1 MTYVILIY
9 VLYKEYNGENQIM
22 LLPCEVAVKSV
33 IPAIRSA
40 IARELTQSHGFKQKE
55 VAELLGITQTAVSKY
70 TRFYRGTV
78 IEVQRIEEANIVL
91 KETAYLLANGQMSK
105 YELSEKLCTICAI
118 VREKG
123 VMCELCS
130 LSDPTIDNTKCIV
143 CCPNANTGRMYS
155 PKKKE
160 NKVALTQQPNKMG

>member
-1 MTYVILIY
+1 
-9 VLYKEYNGENQIM
+9 M

-40 IARELTQSHGFKQKE
+40 IARELTQSHGLKQKE

-78 IEVQRIEEANIVL
+78 IEVQRIEEANIIL
-91 KETAYLLANGQMSK
+91 KETVSLLAKGQMDK
-105 YELSEKLCTICAI
+105 YELAEKLCTVCGII
-118 VREKG
+118 REKG

-130 LSDPTIDNTKCIV
+130 LSDPTIDKEKCIV
-143 CCPNANTGRMYS
+143 CCPNGSKLRMYK
-155 PKKKE
+155 PK
-160 NKVALTQQPNKMG
+160 NGQ

>member
-1 MTYVILIY
+1 M
-9 VLYKEYNGENQIM
+9 
-22 LLPCEVAVKSV
+22 LPCEVAVKSL

-40 IARELTQSHGFKQKE
+40 IARELIQGHDLKQKE

-78 IEVQRIEEANIVL
+78 IEVQRIEEANMVL
-91 KETAYLLANGQMSK
+91 KETVFSLANGHMDK
-105 YELSEKLCTICAI
+105 YELAEKLCTICAI

-130 LSDPTIDNTKCIV
+130 LSDPDIDCTKCIV
-143 CCPNANTGRMYS
+143 CCPGEKLKKQEKT
-155 PKKKE
+155 KKKK
-160 NKVALTQQPNKMG
+160 NKD

>member
-1 MTYVILIY
+1 
-9 VLYKEYNGENQIM
+9 M

-40 IARELTQSHGFKQKE
+40 IARELIQFYGLKQKD
-55 VAELLGITQTAVSKY
+55 VAALLGITQTAVSKY

-91 KETAYLLANGQMSK
+91 KETVSSLANGQMNK
-105 YELSEKLCTICAI
+105 YKLSEKLCYICGI
-118 VREKG
+118 IRKNG

-130 LSDPTIDNTKCIV
+130 LSDPTIDNSHCIV
-143 CCPNANTGRMYS
+143 CCPNGS
-155 PKKKE
+155 KH
-160 NKVALTQQPNKMG
+160 